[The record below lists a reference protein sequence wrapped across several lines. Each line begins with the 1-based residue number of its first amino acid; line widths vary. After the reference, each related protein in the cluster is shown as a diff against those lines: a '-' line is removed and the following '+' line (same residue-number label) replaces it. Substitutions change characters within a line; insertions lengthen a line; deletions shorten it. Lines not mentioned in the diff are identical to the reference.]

1 MGLVPIDLS
10 SGPKEE
16 TDDHAG
22 YVFPIRD
29 SKDESPY
36 RRPIH
41 QTGHRLTTD
50 PNDKSRHWTRQPS
63 LELILLLDQGVRTWG
78 DVRLVLA
85 SAALALSRQAE
96 RRQIAVKL
104 AATSNG

>member
-1 MGLVPIDLS
+1 MGLVTIDLS

-50 PNDKSRHWTRQPS
+50 PNDKSRHWTRQPLS
-63 LELILLLDQGVRTWG
+63 PVRTPARWAWSP
-78 DVRLVLA
+78 LIYQ
-85 SAALALSRQAE
+85 AALRRKLMIMLDTYFPYVIPRTKAL
-96 RRQIAVKL
+96 IVL
-104 AATSNG
+104 G